1 MRKRP
6 ERAKRRQGKAAQRSS
21 SGPVGKGDRLLFGI
35 VLGLVIF
42 GTIMIFSGSV
52 PIASVQELPPYYYF
66 LRQLIFVVIG
76 IVVFIFT
83 YNFNYKNYSKIIIPA
98 IAFTGLL
105 LIIVLFTPKINETHR
120 WLDLGFTTLQVSDV
134 AKLTLTIY
142 LASWLSKPT
151 QKNPTRNA
159 IENYIFYNL
168 LPFLL
173 ILGVFLVLII
183 IQPDLSTTMLIA
195 VIAITIYYLSGRDLL
210 HNIGTAGIFI
220 TMAISGVIAG
230 IIAPYRFQR
239 ITSFLDFLKT
249 GVLSEPFGR
258 DYQLRQVLIAVAT
271 GNLFGEGFAQSKQ
284 KFSYLTETAF
294 SDTIFAIFA
303 EEFGFFGS
311 VVLIS
316 IYIFIMSRGFRIAA
330 TANDRFGSLLATG
343 ITIWITV
350 QAFIHIAVNVGLIP
364 LTGMPLPFISYGGSS
379 LVVSMAAIGILIN
392 ISRYSSDFKE

>member
-1 MRKRP
+1 
-6 ERAKRRQGKAAQRSS
+6 
-21 SGPVGKGDRLLFGI
+21 
-35 VLGLVIF
+35 
-42 GTIMIFSGSV
+42 
-52 PIASVQELPPYYYF
+52 
-66 LRQLIFVVIG
+66 
-76 IVVFIFT
+76 
-83 YNFNYKNYSKIIIPA
+83 
-98 IAFTGLL
+98 
-105 LIIVLFTPKINETHR
+105 
-120 WLDLGFTTLQVSDV
+120 
-134 AKLTLTIY
+134 
-142 LASWLSKPT
+142 
-151 QKNPTRNA
+151 
-159 IENYIFYNL
+159 
-168 LPFLL
+168 
-173 ILGVFLVLII
+173 
-183 IQPDLSTTMLIA
+183 
-195 VIAITIYYLSGRDLL
+195 LSGRDLL

-239 ITSFLDFLKT
+239 ITSCLDFLKT